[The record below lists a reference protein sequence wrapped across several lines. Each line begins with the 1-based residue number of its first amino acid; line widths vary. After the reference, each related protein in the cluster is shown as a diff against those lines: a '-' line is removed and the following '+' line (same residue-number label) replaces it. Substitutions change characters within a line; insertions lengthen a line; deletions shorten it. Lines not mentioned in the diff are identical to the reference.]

1 MSLVPNVNVC
11 LICMKVVLDD
21 EKGLQCEHKCD
32 RWFHAA
38 CVNISNSE
46 YQNLAS
52 DNTNSW
58 TCNRYDCVE
67 QAKHPLNKLI
77 EKFETVSTHMET
89 LLTKLGTV
97 TTISNDITAIR
108 EQLVQ
113 VNDKLTSF
121 EPRICESEKRIKL
134 LEDEVK
140 SLRSADNSGSNLET
154 VIEEFHDRERRSRNV
169 ILYNIPESK
178 SKTLSVRIE
187 HDSKHISELTC
198 HFGNLDLDYAFKS
211 YRIGRPSQDKVRP
224 LKVVFR
230 SVGAVM
236 DFCKNF
242 QQTGLRNL
250 NSDLHSV
257 SLSRDRTPTERKHL
271 NELRDTLKARTDNGE
286 TDLTIKFLNGV
297 PKIVQNKSKN

>member
-1 MSLVPNVNVC
+1 MDKN
-11 LICMKVVLDD
+11 ICPRCVIAVLDS
-21 EKGLQCEHKCD
+21 EKGILCNTCE
-32 RWFHAA
+32 RWFHVA
-38 CVNISNSE
+38 CLGMSSSE
-46 YQNLAS
+46 YKRYA
-52 DNTNSW
+52 DNEHLLWN
-58 TCNRYDCVE
+58 CGRADCSKTG
-67 QAKHPLNKLI
+67 QDSLLRDILNKLD
-77 EKFETVSTHMET
+77 S
-89 LLTKLGTV
+89 LATKSTV

-140 SLRSADNSGSNLET
+140 SLRSAENSGSNIET

-187 HDSKHISELTC
+187 HDNKHISELTS
-198 HFGNLDLDYAFKS
+198 HFGSSELDYAFKS
-211 YRIGRPSQDKVRP
+211 YRIGRPSQDKARP

-286 TDLTIKFLNGV
+286 TDLTIKFVNGV
-297 PKIVQNKSKN
+297 PKIVQNKPKN